1 MKFRAK
7 KVQWIGVYKKVV
19 FFGQQSRILE
29 AVVPDKSEATK
40 WVESKCSE
48 KWSPVKSS
56 DFMLE
61 PVDVKMQAWDP
72 SRT

>member
-40 WVESKCSE
+40 WVESKCAE
-48 KWSPVKSS
+48 KWSPVKSG

>member
-1 MKFRAK
+1 MKFSAK

-29 AVVPDKSEATK
+29 AVVHDKSEATK

-48 KWSPVKSS
+48 KWSPVKRS

-72 SRT
+72 SKS

>member
-29 AVVPDKSEATK
+29 AVVPDKSKAIK
-40 WVESKCSE
+40 WVESKCAE
-48 KWSPVKSS
+48 KWNPVKSN

-72 SRT
+72 SKT